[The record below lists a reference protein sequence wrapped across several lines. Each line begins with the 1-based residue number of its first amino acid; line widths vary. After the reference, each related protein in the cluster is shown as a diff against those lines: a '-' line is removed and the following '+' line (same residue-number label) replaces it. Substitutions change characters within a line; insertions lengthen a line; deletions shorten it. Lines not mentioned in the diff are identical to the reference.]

1 MNSVIPLERGP
12 LDTLGR
18 PLRDLRISVMDRC
31 NFRCP
36 YCMPRER
43 FHEHYA
49 FLKTT
54 ERLSF
59 EEIVRLT
66 RLFVPLGV
74 RKLRITG
81 GEPLL
86 RVNLPDLIADL
97 NVIPGVEDIALTTN
111 GVLLGKYASEL
122 KAAGLSRVTVSL
134 DSLEQ
139 EVFARMNGGMGK
151 VGDVLDGIE
160 HALAAGLGPI
170 KINAVIQRG
179 VNEDSV
185 LPLVEHFRG
194 SGITV
199 RFIEYMDVG
208 NRNDWH
214 QELVVPSRDLM
225 ARIQQRWPMH
235 VVKAEYAGEVARRY
249 AFDDGQGEVGFI
261 SSVTQ
266 PFCGNCSRARLS
278 SDGQIFTCLFAQT
291 GTDLR
296 GPLRAGVDD
305 EELSRIIRGIWT
317 ARADRYSEQR
327 MVLRQRAAGQKIE
340 MNYIGG

>member
-1 MNSVIPLERGP
+1 MNTVTQLDRGP
-12 LDTLGR
+12 HDRLGR
-18 PLRDLRISVMDRC
+18 PLRDLRLSVMDRC

-74 RKLRITG
+74 KKLRITG

-86 RVNLPDLIADL
+86 RANLPDLIADL

-111 GVLLGKYASEL
+111 GVLLGKYAYEL
-122 KAAGLSRVTVSL
+122 KAAGLSRVTISL
-134 DSLEQ
+134 DSLDQ
-139 EVFARMNGGMGK
+139 EVFARMNGGLGK

-160 HALAAGLGPI
+160 HAQAAGLGPI
-170 KINAVIQRG
+170 KINTVVQRG

-185 LPLVEHFRG
+185 LPLVERFRG
-194 SGITV
+194 SAVTV

-208 NRNDWH
+208 NRNDWR

-225 ARIQQRWPMH
+225 ARIIERWPMH
-235 VVKAEYAGEVARRY
+235 VVKPEYAGEVARRY
-249 AFDDGQGEVGFI
+249 AFDDGLGEVGFI
-261 SSVTQ
+261 SSVT
-266 PFCGNCSRARLS
+266 
-278 SDGQIFTCLFAQT
+278 
-291 GTDLR
+291 
-296 GPLRAGVDD
+296 
-305 EELSRIIRGIWT
+305 
-317 ARADRYSEQR
+317 
-327 MVLRQRAAGQKIE
+327 
-340 MNYIGG
+340 